1 VFTEIA
7 TTARD
12 VAAGGHAV
20 IADATFLDAP
30 LRVQIEAEARAAGV
44 PFIGLWLDADLAE
57 LEARV
62 TARRGDASDATI
74 ETLHASARANPGVA
88 KILGPAWRVLDAG
101 DRAAALAGARE
112 AVRSRGLAC

>member
-1 VFTEIA
+1 V
-7 TTARD
+7 
-12 VAAGGHAV
+12 
-20 IADATFLDAP
+20 
-30 LRVQIEAEARAAGV
+30 
-44 PFIGLWLDADLAE
+44 
-57 LEARV
+57 
-62 TARRGDASDATI
+62 ARRGDASDATI